1 MANNTQNLK
10 LTTFRLIWV
19 DFILIGLSFFVI
31 NHTKRDSFHL
41 PEGYGRLLVLFY
53 LCWVLSGLVGKKFLP
68 GEYRGYL
75 KSARVL
81 LKSGLY
87 LTYMIVFLVVMLG
100 LSQYSRVQVL
110 ATCGMLFLVEI
121 VIWSAGYRYVVPF
134 AGPTD
139 DPEAAADE
147 ERPAERRSPF
157 SYRFL
162 GLDFILLVTA
172 FFAVYW
178 LKQGR
183 LALPPGYD
191 RLGLILVGVWF
202 GLSLAGKKFNLI
214 GQKNLYFALWQW
226 IKTGLFMLAVFGVLV
241 FGFRMFQ
248 YSRLQGFGTIV
259 VFIGLEWLALLLY
272 FSTRKYGNAEPD
284 IQSVGQVRK
293 MIHQEAYDLNVDL
306 ETVRSRMMAPCTHK
320 LRRFFES
327 DNPSFFNFLSAHVV
341 LQDIRCVESMVDRS
355 CDPFTLRDDHLMLR
369 LYVSI
374 HKINDCRRLNAHFL
388 QLHQMMMPGGY
399 FAGYAHTIR
408 THRDW
413 IYGKY
418 PRQLAHVVYLLDFMV
433 HRVIPKL
440 PWVQKVYFAVTKGK
454 NRVISQAEVL
464 GRLCFCGFEI
474 VATENI
480 SNRLHF
486 IARKVKTSSLDRSPT
501 YGPLV
506 ALKRSGFGGG
516 VVNTYKFRTM
526 HPYSEYLQQY
536 MYDLNGLQKGGK
548 IENDFRM
555 TTWGKVMRKL
565 WIDEL
570 PMFYNWFKGDFG
582 LVGVRPLSFQYLSL
596 YDADL
601 QELRKKVRPG
611 LIPPFYADLPE
622 TFEEICDSE
631 RRYIRAFLDR
641 PIRTQIV
648 YFWKSFVNIAIKGAR
663 SK

>member
-1 MANNTQNLK
+1 MQKLK
-10 LTTFRLIWV
+10 LTTFRLIGV
-19 DFILIGLSFFVI
+19 DVILISLSFFVI
-31 NHTKRDSFHL
+31 NYIKRGSL
-41 PEGYGRLLVLFY
+41 SLSEGYGWLLVLFY

-68 GEYRGYL
+68 GAYQGYL
-75 KSARVL
+75 KGLQVL

-100 LSQYSRVQVL
+100 LSQYSRVQVF
-110 ATCGMLFLVEI
+110 ATCGILFLMEM

-134 AGPTD
+134 VGQPDDLYATIDEAESAGRD
-139 DPEAAADE
+139 
-147 ERPAERRSPF
+147 SPF

-172 FFAVYW
+172 FFAVNW
-178 LKQGR
+178 LKQDR

-202 GLSLAGKKFNLI
+202 GLSLAGSKFNLI
-214 GQKNLYFALWQW
+214 GQKNFYFALWQW
-226 IKTGLFMLAVFGVLV
+226 IKTGLLMLTTFGVLV
-241 FGFRMFQ
+241 FGFRMFN
-248 YSRLQGFGTIV
+248 YSRFQGFGTIV
-259 VFIGLEWLALLLY
+259 VFMGLEWLALLLY
-272 FSTRKYGNAEPD
+272 FSTRKYSHAESD
-284 IQSVGQVRK
+284 IESVGQVK
-293 MIHQEAYDLNVDL
+293 KLIGQEEYDLNVDL
-306 ETVRSRMMAPCTHK
+306 ETVRARMMAPCTHK
-320 LRRFFES
+320 LRRFFDSE
-327 DNPSFFNFLSAHVV
+327 NPAFFNFLSAHVD
-341 LQDIRCVESMVDRS
+341 LQDIRCVESLVDRS
-355 CDPFTLRDDHLMLR
+355 CEPFLMRDDQLMLR
-369 LYVSI
+369 LYISM
-374 HKINDCRRLNAHFL
+374 HKLNDCRRLNVHFL
-388 QLHQMMMPGGY
+388 QLHQMIMPGGY

-408 THRDW
+408 THRNW

-418 PRQLAHVVYLLDFMV
+418 PRQLAHIVYVLDFMV
-433 HRVIPKL
+433 HRMMPKL

-480 SNRLHF
+480 DNRLHF

-536 MYDLNGLQKGGK
+536 MYDLHGLQKGGK

-622 TFEEICDSE
+622 TFEEICESE